1 MTSKANKDKVAG
13 IILAAGASVR
23 MGRTKQLL
31 PVGGGIL
38 LGRVLNQALASELD
52 HIILVLGHQAN
63 DIRAALGGLMNHP
76 KLAVVENIH
85 YAQGISS
92 SIITGLKEA
101 EKIYDHVMII
111 LGDMPHI
118 DARLINQL
126 LREYL
131 DSHLPLGAVRIG
143 TKRSN
148 PVIFNRRMYDE
159 LHNLKGDVG
168 GKELFSIYAD
178 QVCLVEPE
186 RKYDDRDIDM
196 PEDYDALIRE

>member
-1 MTSKANKDKVAG
+1 MTPKENKDKTSG

-31 PVGGGIL
+31 PVEGGIL
-38 LGRVLNQALASELD
+38 LGRVLNQALASDLD
-52 HIILVLGHQAN
+52 HIVLVLGHQAN
-63 DIRAALGGLMNHP
+63 DIRAALGRLVNHP
-76 KLAVVENIH
+76 KLAIMENIH

-118 DARLINQL
+118 DAGLINQL
-126 LREYL
+126 LKEYL
-131 DSHLPLGAVRIG
+131 GSHLPLGAVRIG

-159 LHNLKGDVG
+159 LHKLKGDVG

-186 RKYDDRDIDM
+186 NKYDDRDIDL
-196 PEDYDALIRE
+196 PEDYNDLIME